1 MIVGK
6 MQDGIAVLSTQV
18 DKKSQPQPDD
28 VIYDGGEFYR
38 IIGGH
43 HVQRVLLDN
52 SQIQPPPMGDLLQS
66 ILDLVGGIFPGYQP
80 ITLSP
85 KNPASMPTIVDLGG
99 S

>member
-6 MQDGIAVLSTQV
+6 MQDGMAVLNTRV

-28 VIYDGGEFYR
+28 VIFDEGKFYR

-43 HVQRVLLDN
+43 HVQRVLLQEHD
-52 SQIQPPPMGDLLQS
+52 IVPPPLGDLLQS
-66 ILDLVGGIFPGYQP
+66 VMDMVGEIFPGYQP
-80 ITLSP
+80 S
-85 KNPASMPTIVDLGG
+85 PASVPTIVDLGG